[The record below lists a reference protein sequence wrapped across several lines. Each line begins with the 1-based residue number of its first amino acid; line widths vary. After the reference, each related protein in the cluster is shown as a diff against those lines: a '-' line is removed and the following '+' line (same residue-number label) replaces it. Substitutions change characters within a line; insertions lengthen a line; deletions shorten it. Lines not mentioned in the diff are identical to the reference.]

1 MESRHVRHPYGR
13 AGAQEYYDSIVA
25 LYAQWGVDF
34 IKCDDIC
41 NTNLYVEHPYSA
53 AHEIEMLQHAIEK
66 CGRDIVLSLSPGPA
80 LIEKAWHY
88 ETYANMWRITDDFWD
103 TWELLYDMFR
113 RCELWRTMWAADRF
127 RTAICCRSA
136 GSEKGSGRSG
146 RQTLRGMSR
155 RR

>member
-1 MESRHVRHPYGR
+1 MYGIR
-13 AGAQEYYDSIVA
+13 MGEPGAQEYYDSIVA

-113 RCELWRTMWAADRF
+113 RCELWQNHVGADRS
-127 RTAICCRSA
+127 RTVTCCRSA
-136 GSEKGSGRSG
+136 GSEKDSGRSG
-146 RQTLRGMSR
+146 RRILQGMSR